1 MIEPSAVHLVAFLIG
16 ALGVVTLVLAVLLPQ
31 PPQHIVVQRAK
42 PRIER
47 LQPLLGECRSWK
59 FAIV

>member
-31 PPQHIVVQRAK
+31 A
-42 PRIER
+42 
-47 LQPLLGECRSWK
+47 
-59 FAIV
+59 AAA